1 MKNTTLLCSFLLL
14 LGSCKTESVAK
25 LSILDS
31 KDEQKVAQY
40 IRNHPG
46 DKNLP
51 FLKQKLQAL
60 KNAKRPKQNPSELPK
75 PIVFKT
81 ITEREAT
88 EYAQILE
95 ESKAVHSK
103 NTVKVLNQLFNS
115 DQSNT
120 DAILLIQNN
129 SDCNMILRIQGSK
142 YYNLAV
148 PAHGENSIVIPQ
160 GDYILSTNLCDLSYV
175 SNKKITKN
183 VVVALKPN
191 VPTGAGKGQNN

>member
-25 LSILDS
+25 LSIMDS
-31 KDEQKVAQY
+31 KDVKKVEQY

-60 KNAKRPKQNPSELPK
+60 KNAKKPKQKPGELPK

-81 ITEREAT
+81 ITEREAA

-95 ESKAVHSK
+95 ENKAVHSK

-120 DAILLIQNN
+120 DAILLVQNN

-142 YYNLAV
+142 FYNLAV
-148 PAHGENSIVIPQ
+148 PSHGENSIVIPQ
-160 GDYILSTNLCDLSYV
+160 GDYMLSTNLCDLSYV
-175 SNKKITKN
+175 SRKKITKN
-183 VVVALKPN
+183 MVVSLKPN
-191 VPTGAGKGQNN
+191 VPTGDPKDQSN

>member
-1 MKNTTLLCSFLLL
+1 MKNTMLTWSLLLL
-14 LGSCKTESVAK
+14 LGSCKTESAAK
-25 LSILDS
+25 FSIMDS
-31 KDEQKVAQY
+31 RDEKKVEQY

-60 KNAKRPKQNPSELPK
+60 KNAKKPKKRPGELPK

-81 ITEREAT
+81 ITEREAK

-95 ESKAVHSK
+95 ESKALHSK

-120 DAILLIQNN
+120 DAILLVQNN

-148 PAHGENSIVIPQ
+148 PSHGENSIVIPQ
-160 GDYILSTNLCDLSYV
+160 GDYMLSTNLCDLSYV

-191 VPTGAGKGQNN
+191 VPTGYPKAESN